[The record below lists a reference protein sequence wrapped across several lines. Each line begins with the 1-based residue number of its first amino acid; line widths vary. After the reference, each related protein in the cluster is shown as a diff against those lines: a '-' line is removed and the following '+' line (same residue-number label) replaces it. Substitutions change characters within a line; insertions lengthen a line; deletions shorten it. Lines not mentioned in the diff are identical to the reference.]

1 MKVYKKKQ
9 FSQINIFPS
18 NYKSIFN
25 RSNSLLN
32 NNKISY
38 NIKNYYNTIYLNN
51 NNNNFKINNKNFSQN
66 KINKSFKDKTI
77 QIFNNDL
84 YNSNDLKIKKIPN
97 YKIIKRNLKNL
108 TNNIKLNNQKI
119 FEKEFY
125 KNNITSKLISKY
137 GNFLQNSKLLLK
149 SNNNSLNNSLLTIND
164 EYKSNMSSTK
174 SKKNKISFFSI
185 FNTNSNSMPNIFN
198 NNNNNNSFENITNY
212 IEDNYYNNNNN
223 NINKNDKNF
232 LKNLKNSKLTLKTN
246 DIIFTDK
253 SSYKNFSNSCTNIIL
268 IKNYQSYQKQKIKSE
283 KNNNFNKLLKKISYY
298 QSLISL
304 SNKITENYKIKIK
317 KYNNFVFIKKI
328 KLIEENDLLKE
339 IKFDL
344 QITVDKILTK
354 CIQTQQKL
362 NYFINIRNLLIKIKE
377 NILFLPKKFLDISYS
392 QTKIE
397 LLYKTILNMKTKL
410 NIYLAKKFMKE
421 TKNLILKHKNS
432 FFNKEKIIIND
443 DNNNNLNKEEELCE
457 YLKENKK
464 IFKNAQ
470 ALIDKIYHLREK
482 NINLLY
488 LNQIIYKNLNVVK
501 REFNKIEEENNNYNN
516 IIDENINLDENKL
529 KLLIYKNKILN
540 NQLINI
546 NKRNNLNKNKS
557 IKNFNNI
564 IFDIDSVIEKKYNN
578 LIENAENDYQI
589 FLTKLYKSIN
599 NFLKYNNFNFNLD
612 NIYNIVDQII
622 YNKIEKLVKSNF
634 KKENKNILNYSL
646 ILLKLY
652 EKIIEYTLNKYNN
665 IKKNNLSNEM
675 ILKKAKEEIK
685 RKRNKNKANLIKNL
699 IEEKRIEQLK
709 IEFKNSNKLI
719 FKPKRKVNEKIQIKN
734 KILLSN
740 NNNNNIN
747 KEKNHYFKD
756 LNNLIL
762 FS

>member
-18 NYKSIFN
+18 NYKNILN

-32 NNKISY
+32 NNKISS
-38 NIKNYYNTIYLNN
+38 NNKNYYNTIYLNN
-51 NNNNFKINNKNFSQN
+51 NNNNNNNKFNKNFSQN
-66 KINKSFKDKTI
+66 KINKSFKNKTI

-84 YNSNDLKIKKIPN
+84 YNSNNLKIKKIPN

-108 TNNIKLNNQKI
+108 TNNIKLNNQKL

-149 SNNNSLNNSLLTIND
+149 SNNNSFNNSILTIND

-185 FNTNSNSMPNIFN
+185 FNSNSNSMPNIL
-198 NNNNNNSFENITNY
+198 NNNSFENY
-212 IEDNYYNNNNN
+212 YDDNYYNNEI
-223 NINKNDKNF
+223 INKNEKNF
-232 LKNLKNSKLTLKTN
+232 LKNIKNSKLTLKTN

-253 SSYKNFSNSCTNIIL
+253 SSFKNFSNSCTNIIL
-268 IKNYQSYQKQKIKSE
+268 IKNYQTYQKQKLKSE
-283 KNNNFNKLLKKISYY
+283 KNNNFNKLLNKISYY

-377 NILFLPKKFLDISYS
+377 NILFLPKKFLEISYS

-397 LLYKTILNMKTKL
+397 LLYKTISNMKTKL

-432 FFNKEKIIIND
+432 FLNKEKFNFIIND
-443 DNNNNLNKEEELCE
+443 NNNNNLNKEEDLCE

-488 LNQIIYKNLNVVK
+488 LNQIIYKNLNLVK

-516 IIDENINLDENKL
+516 IIDENIISNENKL
-529 KLLIYKNKILN
+529 KILIYKNKILN

-599 NFLKYNNFNFNLD
+599 NFLKYNNFNFNID

-622 YNKIEKLVKSNF
+622 YNKIENLVKSNF
-634 KKENKNILNYSL
+634 KIKKENKNILNYSL

-652 EKIIEYTLNKYNN
+652 EKIIEYTLNKYND
-665 IKKNNLSNEM
+665 IKKNNISNE
-675 ILKKAKEEIK
+675 IIFKKAKEEIK

-709 IEFKNSNKLI
+709 IEFKNSNKII

-740 NNNNNIN
+740 NNNNNNMN
-747 KEKNHYFKD
+747 KEKNYYFKD

>member
-18 NYKSIFN
+18 NYKNILN

-32 NNKISY
+32 NNKISS

-51 NNNNFKINNKNFSQN
+51 NNNNNNFNKNFSQN
-66 KINKSFKDKTI
+66 KINKSFKNKTI

-84 YNSNDLKIKKIPN
+84 YNSNNLKIKKIPN

-108 TNNIKLNNQKI
+108 TNNIKLNNQKL

-149 SNNNSLNNSLLTIND
+149 SNNNSFNNSILTIND

-185 FNTNSNSMPNIFN
+185 FNSNSNSMPNIL
-198 NNNNNNSFENITNY
+198 NNNSFENY
-212 IEDNYYNNNNN
+212 YDDNYYNNEI
-223 NINKNDKNF
+223 INKNEKKF
-232 LKNLKNSKLTLKTN
+232 LKNIKNSKLTLKTN

-253 SSYKNFSNSCTNIIL
+253 SSFKNFSNSCTNIIL
-268 IKNYQSYQKQKIKSE
+268 IKNYQTYQKQKLKSE
-283 KNNNFNKLLKKISYY
+283 KNNNFNKLLNKISYY

-377 NILFLPKKFLDISYS
+377 NILFLPKKFLEISYS

-397 LLYKTILNMKTKL
+397 LLYKTISNMKTKL

-432 FFNKEKIIIND
+432 FLNKEKFNFIIND
-443 DNNNNLNKEEELCE
+443 NNNKYLNKEEDLCE

-488 LNQIIYKNLNVVK
+488 LNQIIYKNLNLVK

-516 IIDENINLDENKL
+516 IIDENIISNENKL
-529 KLLIYKNKILN
+529 KILIYKNKILN

-599 NFLKYNNFNFNLD
+599 NFLKYNNFNFNID

-622 YNKIEKLVKSNF
+622 YNKIENLVKSNF
-634 KKENKNILNYSL
+634 KIKKENKNILNYSL

-652 EKIIEYTLNKYNN
+652 EKIIEYTLNKYND
-665 IKKNNLSNEM
+665 IKKNNISNE
-675 ILKKAKEEIK
+675 IIFKKAKEEIK

-709 IEFKNSNKLI
+709 IEFKNSNKII

-740 NNNNNIN
+740 NNNNNNNMN
-747 KEKNHYFKD
+747 KEKNYYFKD

>member
-9 FSQINIFPS
+9 FSRINIFPS
-18 NYKSIFN
+18 NYKNILN

-32 NNKISY
+32 NNKISS

-51 NNNNFKINNKNFSQN
+51 NNNNKFNKNFSQN
-66 KINKSFKDKTI
+66 KINKSFKNKTI

-84 YNSNDLKIKKIPN
+84 YNSNNLKIKKIPN

-108 TNNIKLNNQKI
+108 TNNIKLNNQKL

-149 SNNNSLNNSLLTIND
+149 SNNNSFNNSILTIND

-185 FNTNSNSMPNIFN
+185 FNSNSNSMPNIL
-198 NNNNNNSFENITNY
+198 NNNNSFENY
-212 IEDNYYNNNNN
+212 YDDNYYNNEI
-223 NINKNDKNF
+223 INKNEKNF
-232 LKNLKNSKLTLKTN
+232 LKNIKNSKLTLKTN

-253 SSYKNFSNSCTNIIL
+253 SSFKNFSNSCTNIIL
-268 IKNYQSYQKQKIKSE
+268 IKNYQTYQKQKLKSE
-283 KNNNFNKLLKKISYY
+283 KNNNFNKLLNKISYY

-377 NILFLPKKFLDISYS
+377 NILFFPKKFLEISYS

-397 LLYKTILNMKTKL
+397 LLYKTISNMKTKL

-432 FFNKEKIIIND
+432 FFNKEKFNFIIND
-443 DNNNNLNKEEELCE
+443 NNNNNLNKEKDLCE

-488 LNQIIYKNLNVVK
+488 LNQIIYKNLNLVK

-516 IIDENINLDENKL
+516 IIDENIISNENKL
-529 KLLIYKNKILN
+529 KILIYKNKILN

-599 NFLKYNNFNFNLD
+599 NFLKYNNFNFNID

-622 YNKIEKLVKSNF
+622 YNKIENLVKSNF
-634 KKENKNILNYSL
+634 KIKKENKNILNYSL

-652 EKIIEYTLNKYNN
+652 EKIIEYTLNKYND
-665 IKKNNLSNEM
+665 IKKNNISNE
-675 ILKKAKEEIK
+675 IIFKKAKEEIK

-709 IEFKNSNKLI
+709 IEFKNSNKII

-740 NNNNNIN
+740 NNNNNIMN
-747 KEKNHYFKD
+747 KEKNYYFKD

>member
-18 NYKSIFN
+18 NYKNILN

-32 NNKISY
+32 NNKISS
-38 NIKNYYNTIYLNN
+38 NNKNYYNTIYLNN
-51 NNNNFKINNKNFSQN
+51 NNNNNNNKFNKNFSQN
-66 KINKSFKDKTI
+66 KINKSFKNKTI

-84 YNSNDLKIKKIPN
+84 YNSNNLKIKKIPN

-108 TNNIKLNNQKI
+108 TNNIKLNNQKL

-149 SNNNSLNNSLLTIND
+149 SNNNSFNNSILTIND

-185 FNTNSNSMPNIFN
+185 FNSNSNSMPNIL
-198 NNNNNNSFENITNY
+198 NNNSFENY
-212 IEDNYYNNNNN
+212 YDDNYYNNEI
-223 NINKNDKNF
+223 INKNEKNF
-232 LKNLKNSKLTLKTN
+232 LKNIKNSKLTLKTN

-253 SSYKNFSNSCTNIIL
+253 SSFKNFSNSCTNIIL
-268 IKNYQSYQKQKIKSE
+268 IKNYQTYQKQKLKSE
-283 KNNNFNKLLKKISYY
+283 KNNNFNKLLNKISYY

-377 NILFLPKKFLDISYS
+377 NILFLPKKFLEISYS

-397 LLYKTILNMKTKL
+397 LLYKTISNMKTKL

-432 FFNKEKIIIND
+432 FLNKEKFNFIIND
-443 DNNNNLNKEEELCE
+443 NNNNNLNKEEDLCE

-488 LNQIIYKNLNVVK
+488 LNQIIYKNLNLVK
-501 REFNKIEEENNNYNN
+501 RELNKIEEENNNYNN
-516 IIDENINLDENKL
+516 IIDENIISNENKL
-529 KLLIYKNKILN
+529 KILIYKNKILN

-599 NFLKYNNFNFNLD
+599 NFLKYNNFNFNID

-622 YNKIEKLVKSNF
+622 YNKIENLVKSNF
-634 KKENKNILNYSL
+634 KIKKENKNILNYSL

-652 EKIIEYTLNKYNN
+652 EKIIEYTLNKYND
-665 IKKNNLSNEM
+665 IKKNNISNE
-675 ILKKAKEEIK
+675 IIFKKAKEEIK

-709 IEFKNSNKLI
+709 IEFKNSNKII

-740 NNNNNIN
+740 NNNNNNMN
-747 KEKNHYFKD
+747 KEKNYYFKD

>member
-18 NYKSIFN
+18 NYKNILN

-32 NNKISY
+32 NNKISS

-51 NNNNFKINNKNFSQN
+51 NNNNNFNKNFSQN
-66 KINKSFKDKTI
+66 KINKSFKNKTI

-84 YNSNDLKIKKIPN
+84 YNSNNLKIKKIPN

-108 TNNIKLNNQKI
+108 TNNIKLNNQKL

-149 SNNNSLNNSLLTIND
+149 SNNNSFNNSILTIND

-174 SKKNKISFFSI
+174 SKKISFFSI
-185 FNTNSNSMPNIFN
+185 FNSNSNSMPNIL
-198 NNNNNNSFENITNY
+198 NNNSFENY
-212 IEDNYYNNNNN
+212 YDDNYYNNEI
-223 NINKNDKNF
+223 INKNEKNF
-232 LKNLKNSKLTLKTN
+232 LKNIKNSKLTLKTN

-253 SSYKNFSNSCTNIIL
+253 SSFKNFSNSCTNIIL
-268 IKNYQSYQKQKIKSE
+268 IKNYQTYQKQKLKSE
-283 KNNNFNKLLKKISYY
+283 KNNNFNKLLNKISYY

-377 NILFLPKKFLDISYS
+377 NILFLPKKFLEISYS

-397 LLYKTILNMKTKL
+397 LLYKTISNMKTKL

-432 FFNKEKIIIND
+432 FLNKEKFNFIIND
-443 DNNNNLNKEEELCE
+443 NNNNNLNKEEDLCE

-488 LNQIIYKNLNVVK
+488 LNQIIYKNLNLVK

-516 IIDENINLDENKL
+516 IIDENIISNENKL
-529 KLLIYKNKILN
+529 KILIYKNKILN

-599 NFLKYNNFNFNLD
+599 NFLKYNNFNFNID

-622 YNKIEKLVKSNF
+622 YNKIENLVKSNF
-634 KKENKNILNYSL
+634 KIKKENKNILNYSL

-652 EKIIEYTLNKYNN
+652 EKIIEYTLNKYND
-665 IKKNNLSNEM
+665 IKKNNISNE
-675 ILKKAKEEIK
+675 IIFKKAKEEIK

-709 IEFKNSNKLI
+709 IEFKNSNKII

-740 NNNNNIN
+740 NNNNNNMN
-747 KEKNHYFKD
+747 KEKNYYFKD

>member
-18 NYKSIFN
+18 NYKNILN

-32 NNKISY
+32 NNKISS

-51 NNNNFKINNKNFSQN
+51 NNNNNFNKNFSQN
-66 KINKSFKDKTI
+66 KINKSFKNKTI

-84 YNSNDLKIKKIPN
+84 YNSNNLKIKKIPN

-108 TNNIKLNNQKI
+108 TNNIKLNNQKL

-149 SNNNSLNNSLLTIND
+149 SNNNSFNNSILTIND

-174 SKKNKISFFSI
+174 NKKNKISFFSI
-185 FNTNSNSMPNIFN
+185 FNSNSNSMPNIL
-198 NNNNNNSFENITNY
+198 NNNNSFENY
-212 IEDNYYNNNNN
+212 YDDNYYNNEI
-223 NINKNDKNF
+223 INKNEKKF
-232 LKNLKNSKLTLKTN
+232 LKNIKNSKLTLKTN

-253 SSYKNFSNSCTNIIL
+253 SSFKNFSNSCTNIIL
-268 IKNYQSYQKQKIKSE
+268 IKNYQTYQKQKLKSE
-283 KNNNFNKLLKKISYY
+283 KNNNFNKLLNKISYY

-377 NILFLPKKFLDISYS
+377 NILFLPKKFLEISYS

-397 LLYKTILNMKTKL
+397 LLYKTISNMKTKL

-432 FFNKEKIIIND
+432 FLNKEKFNFIIND
-443 DNNNNLNKEEELCE
+443 NNNNNLNKEEDLCE

-488 LNQIIYKNLNVVK
+488 LNQIIYKNLNLVK

-516 IIDENINLDENKL
+516 IIDENIISNENKL
-529 KLLIYKNKILN
+529 KILIYKNKILN

-557 IKNFNNI
+557 IKNFNKI

-599 NFLKYNNFNFNLD
+599 NFLKYNNFNFNID

-622 YNKIEKLVKSNF
+622 YNKIENLVKSNF
-634 KKENKNILNYSL
+634 KIKKENKNILNYSL

-652 EKIIEYTLNKYNN
+652 EKIIEYTLNKYND
-665 IKKNNLSNEM
+665 IKKNNISNE
-675 ILKKAKEEIK
+675 IIFKKAKEEIK

-709 IEFKNSNKLI
+709 IEFKNSNKII

-740 NNNNNIN
+740 NNNNNNMN
-747 KEKNHYFKD
+747 KEKNYYFKD

>member
-18 NYKSIFN
+18 NYKNILN

-32 NNKISY
+32 NNKISS

-51 NNNNFKINNKNFSQN
+51 NNNNNFNKNFSQN
-66 KINKSFKDKTI
+66 KINKSFKNKTI

-84 YNSNDLKIKKIPN
+84 YNSNNLKIKKIPN
-97 YKIIKRNLKNL
+97 YKIVKRNLKNL
-108 TNNIKLNNQKI
+108 TNNIKLNNQKL

-149 SNNNSLNNSLLTIND
+149 SNNNSFNNSILTIND

-185 FNTNSNSMPNIFN
+185 FNSNSNSMPNIL
-198 NNNNNNSFENITNY
+198 NNNNSFENY
-212 IEDNYYNNNNN
+212 YDDNYYNNEI
-223 NINKNDKNF
+223 INKNEKKF
-232 LKNLKNSKLTLKTN
+232 LKNIKNSKLTLKTN

-253 SSYKNFSNSCTNIIL
+253 SSFKNFSNSCTNIIL
-268 IKNYQSYQKQKIKSE
+268 IKNYQTYQKQKLKSE
-283 KNNNFNKLLKKISYY
+283 KNNNFNKLLNKISYY

-377 NILFLPKKFLDISYS
+377 NILFLPKKFLEISYS

-397 LLYKTILNMKTKL
+397 LLYKTISNMKTKL

-432 FFNKEKIIIND
+432 FLNKEKFNFIIND
-443 DNNNNLNKEEELCE
+443 NNNNNLNKEEDLCE

-488 LNQIIYKNLNVVK
+488 LNQIIYKNLNLVK

-516 IIDENINLDENKL
+516 IIDENIISNENKL
-529 KLLIYKNKILN
+529 KILIYKNKILN

-557 IKNFNNI
+557 IKNFNKI

-599 NFLKYNNFNFNLD
+599 NFLKYNNFNFNID

-622 YNKIEKLVKSNF
+622 YNKIENLVKSNF
-634 KKENKNILNYSL
+634 KIKKENKNILNYSL

-652 EKIIEYTLNKYNN
+652 EKIIEYTLNKYND
-665 IKKNNLSNEM
+665 IKKNNISNE
-675 ILKKAKEEIK
+675 IIFKKAKEEIK

-709 IEFKNSNKLI
+709 IEFKNSNKII

-740 NNNNNIN
+740 NNNNNNMN
-747 KEKNHYFKD
+747 KEKNYYFKD

>member
-18 NYKSIFN
+18 NYKNILN

-32 NNKISY
+32 NNKISS

-51 NNNNFKINNKNFSQN
+51 NNNNKFNKNFSQN
-66 KINKSFKDKTI
+66 KINKSFKNKTI

-84 YNSNDLKIKKIPN
+84 YNSNNLKIKKIPN
-97 YKIIKRNLKNL
+97 YKIVKRNLKNL
-108 TNNIKLNNQKI
+108 TNNIKLNNQKL

-149 SNNNSLNNSLLTIND
+149 SNNNSFNNSILTIND

-174 SKKNKISFFSI
+174 SKKISFFSI
-185 FNTNSNSMPNIFN
+185 FNSNSNSMPNIL
-198 NNNNNNSFENITNY
+198 NNNSFEKY
-212 IEDNYYNNNNN
+212 YDDNYYNNEI
-223 NINKNDKNF
+223 INKNEKNF
-232 LKNLKNSKLTLKTN
+232 LKNIKNSKLTLKTN

-253 SSYKNFSNSCTNIIL
+253 SSFKNFSNSCTNIIL
-268 IKNYQSYQKQKIKSE
+268 IKNYQTYQKQKLKSE
-283 KNNNFNKLLKKISYY
+283 KNNNFNKLLNKISYY

-377 NILFLPKKFLDISYS
+377 NILFLPKKFLEISYS

-397 LLYKTILNMKTKL
+397 LLYKTISNMKTKL

-421 TKNLILKHKNS
+421 TKNLILKHKSS
-432 FFNKEKIIIND
+432 FLNKEKFNFIIND
-443 DNNNNLNKEEELCE
+443 NNNNNLNKEEDLCE

-488 LNQIIYKNLNVVK
+488 LNQIIYKNLNLVK

-516 IIDENINLDENKL
+516 IIDENIISNENKL
-529 KLLIYKNKILN
+529 KILIYKNKILN

-599 NFLKYNNFNFNLD
+599 NFLKYNNFNFNID
-612 NIYNIVDQII
+612 NIVDQVI
-622 YNKIEKLVKSNF
+622 YNKIENLVKSNF
-634 KKENKNILNYSL
+634 KIKKENKNILNYSL
-646 ILLKLY
+646 ILLKLL
-652 EKIIEYTLNKYNN
+652 EKIIEYTLNKYND
-665 IKKNNLSNEM
+665 IKKNNFNNE
-675 ILKKAKEEIK
+675 IIFKKAKEEIK

-709 IEFKNSNKLI
+709 IKFKNSKII
-719 FKPKRKVNEKIQIKN
+719 FRPKRKVNEKIQIKN

-740 NNNNNIN
+740 NNNNNNIN
-747 KEKNHYFKD
+747 KEKNYYFKD